1 MSVLF
6 FLSSGLFL
14 GWSLG
19 ANDAANVFGTAV
31 GARMIRFRTAA
42 LICGVFVVI
51 GATVG
56 GAGATGTLGAL
67 GAVDALSG
75 AFLVALAAAVTV
87 FWMSRLSLP
96 VSTSQAI
103 VGAIVGWNLFAGEPT
118 DTAVL
123 VKIVLTW
130 FACPLLAAAVA
141 VVLYLALR
149 SLFGVLGLHLFR
161 IDLLTRV
168 GLVIVGAFGAYSLG
182 ANNIAN
188 VMGVFVESVDLPVLR
203 VVGLEIGGARQ
214 LFFLGSLAIAV
225 GVATYSRRV
234 METVGSGL
242 LALNPQAALVAVL
255 ANALV
260 LFVFSSQGLESW
272 LVGHGLPALPLVPV
286 SSTQA
291 VVGAVLGIGLL
302 RGGHGIRYRLLGG
315 IGAGWVL
322 TPVAAGGLAF
332 GMLFVFQNLLAVG

>member
-1 MSVLF
+1 MSVFF

-56 GAGATGTLGAL
+56 GAGAVGTLGAL
-67 GAVDALSG
+67 GAVDAPSS
-75 AFLVALAAAVTV
+75 AFLVALAAALTV

-103 VGAIVGWNLFAGEPT
+103 VGAIVGWNVFAGEPT
-118 DTAVL
+118 DASVL
-123 VKIVLTW
+123 TKIVLTW
-130 FACPLLAAAVA
+130 FACPLLAAVFA

-149 SLFGVLGLHLFR
+149 TLFGWLGLHLFHV
-161 IDLLTRV
+161 DLLTRI
-168 GLVIVGAFGAYSLG
+168 GLVVVGAFGAYSLG

-188 VMGVFVESVDLPVLR
+188 VMGVFVASVDLPVRQVLG
-203 VVGLEIGGARQ
+203 VAVSGAQQ
-214 LFFLGSLAIAV
+214 LFFLGALAIAI

-260 LFVFSSQGLESW
+260 LFVFASQGLESW

-291 VVGAVLGIGLL
+291 VVGAVIGIGLL
-302 RGGHGIRYRLLGG
+302 RGGYGIRYRLLGE
-315 IGAGWVL
+315 IALGWVL
-322 TPVAAGGLAF
+322 TPVVAGILSWGA
-332 GMLFVFQNLLAVG
+332 LFVLGNLFA